1 MSYSV
6 SFLLITV
13 LFRPTTGISGGFRAH
28 YQTAAQG
35 IVLIDN
41 GFGLKY
47 PPFCAGALISSQ
59 IVLTNGNCCTDGPL
73 DNTRITVGAL
83 RTFSQ
88 GHFFLVDDYLIIGNS
103 HSSHYQ
109 LCVIRLDREVVFQ
122 DSPVIPLALPSA
134 ADTIM
139 NSNNIV
145 YTFGYGSVQLDKK
158 MPWQE
163 GVDPDL
169 EPNPIYQRVLSSD
182 LMAINLPLQENW
194 ACEKFFGVPYTGDW
208 RLHCLGFTNDRTKR
222 LMFDDNGAPLVEK
235 HNHVV
240 YGIAATFPAL
250 LSGFNWQTD
259 SFPNYFI
266 DVKSARKDI
275 ISAMRFLMDKD

>member
-1 MSYSV
+1 MSNLIP
-6 SFLLITV
+6 FLLIIFI
-13 LFRPTTGISGGFRAH
+13 FRTTTSISGGFRAH
-28 YQTAAQG
+28 YLTPAQG
-35 IVLIDN
+35 IVLMDN

-59 IVLTNGNCCTDGPL
+59 IVLTNGNCCADGLL
-73 DNTRITVGAL
+73 DNTRITVGAF

-88 GHFFLVDDYLIIGNS
+88 GQFFYVKDHLIIGSS
-103 HSSHYQ
+103 HSSHFQ
-109 LCVIRLDREVVFQ
+109 LCVIRLDREVDFKQ
-122 DSPVIPLALPSA
+122 APVIPLALPSD
-134 ADTIM
+134 ADTFMDSSKIL
-139 NSNNIV
+139 
-145 YTFGYGSVQLDKK
+145 YTFGYGSVQMDKE

-194 ACEKFFGVPYTGDW
+194 VCEKFFGLPYTGSW
-208 RLHCLGFTNDRTKR
+208 RLLCLGFTSDRTKR
-222 LMFDDNGAPLVEK
+222 LMFDDNGAPWVEK
-235 HNHVV
+235 YDQVV

-250 LSGFNWQTD
+250 LGGYNWQTD

-266 DVKSARKDI
+266 DVKSARADI
-275 ISAMRFLMDKD
+275 LSAMRQLMEKD